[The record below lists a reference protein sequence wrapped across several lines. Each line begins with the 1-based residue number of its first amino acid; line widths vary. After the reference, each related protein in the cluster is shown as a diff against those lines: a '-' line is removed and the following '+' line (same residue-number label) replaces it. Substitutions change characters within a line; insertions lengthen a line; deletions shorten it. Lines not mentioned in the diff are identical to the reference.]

1 MLILVKEPHKD
12 PAVYI
17 RGRLVDGI
25 GYSDCTTIVEHDGKR
40 IAMSGTWVPAL
51 LIVATYEDPS
61 LENSMRNIWREQAL
75 EKAARDV
82 GLMQYYEPELY
93 ERVVEVWGL
102 FQADEITPDEFRDK
116 VNALKASA

>member
-1 MLILVKEPHKD
+1 
-12 PAVYI
+12 
-17 RGRLVDGI
+17 
-25 GYSDCTTIVEHDGKR
+25 
-40 IAMSGTWVPAL
+40 MSGTWVPAL